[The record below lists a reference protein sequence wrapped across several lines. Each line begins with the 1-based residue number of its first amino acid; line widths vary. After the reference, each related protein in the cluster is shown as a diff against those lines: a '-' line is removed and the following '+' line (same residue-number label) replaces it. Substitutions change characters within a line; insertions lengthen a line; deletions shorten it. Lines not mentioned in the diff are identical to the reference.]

1 MPKSRE
7 EILSEYVS
15 QGRILKQVSEDI
27 QPHLEGV
34 LDGLAAEVVDENTVI
49 IYKLNREKGG
59 KGLPFLLWSSEKVI
73 EKSSKKGL
81 LLEYVIPEGRSKGLL
96 VSKTNRICVPLLA

>member
-7 EILSEYVS
+7 EILSEYVL
-15 QGRILKQVSEDI
+15 QRRLLKQVSEDI

-49 IYKLNREKGG
+49 ICKLDRGEGG
-59 KGLPFLLWSSEKVI
+59 QKDFHSCSGPVK
-73 EKSSKKGL
+73 
-81 LLEYVIPEGRSKGLL
+81 R
-96 VSKTNRICVPLLA
+96 